1 MKKVSNKLRV
11 SAFLLIFAGKA
22 LIFKADRN
30 FLRFVALKFYMA
42 TGQKLPTYPLP
53 LGNINTYFS
62 LWEKCWLR
70 EEVMGSF
77 PETYNDPLYA

>member
-11 SAFLLIFAGKA
+11 SAFLVIFAGKA

-42 TGQKLPTYPLP
+42 TGQKLPT
-53 LGNINTYFS
+53 
-62 LWEKCWLR
+62 
-70 EEVMGSF
+70 
-77 PETYNDPLYA
+77 